1 MGEQED
7 GCFRRRWL
15 LGVPAVPPPEGA
27 LLHEVGAFLGTF
39 AGELGAAAFPGV
51 VPDRALGF
59 QTLAQFE
66 AALLRSVGGL
76 NFFSSRFGP
85 NFASNL
91 HHGLPR
97 THYCREQM
105 C

>member
-59 QTLAQFE
+59 QTLAH
-66 AALLRSVGGL
+66 LLTAFVRSVVGFY
-76 NFFSSRFGP
+76 FFPSRFGP
-85 NFASNL
+85 NFA
-91 HHGLPR
+91 
-97 THYCREQM
+97 
-105 C
+105 